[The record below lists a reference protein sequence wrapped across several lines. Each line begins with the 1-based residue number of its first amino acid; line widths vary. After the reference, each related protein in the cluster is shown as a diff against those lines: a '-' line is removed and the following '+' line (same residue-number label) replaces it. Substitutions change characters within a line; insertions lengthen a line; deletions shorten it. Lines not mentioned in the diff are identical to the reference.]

1 MSGGGKTQTS
11 TSSVQIPPEVL
22 ARYNAVN
29 ARAENVAS
37 TPFQAYSYDP
47 SAFVAPMTETQN
59 AAIGQIGQA
68 SGMAQPYFQA
78 GAAATLGG
86 MGPANLGEL
95 DTNKYMSP
103 YLQNVVQS
111 TADILGQQNRQD
123 MSGALGTAIQ
133 SGAGF
138 GDRSGIAAA
147 NLNRQQM
154 MGMGSTIGNLLNQG
168 YMQAQ
173 GVAQQQQSA
182 DLASRQAN
190 LARLL
195 QGGQSIG
202 QLGAGAQGAALAGSQ
217 ALLGA
222 GTQEQQTEQAGK
234 SALYNQYQQERAYPF
249 QTTQFLGNIGMGTG
263 ALSGSTTQ
271 TTSPAG
277 FFSGLKR
284 GGKVIED
291 VGYRR
296 GGLVPESMGGHV
308 SAGHMGEGY
317 ADGGS
322 PQTDYAT
329 MVMQQLFGGMDPN
342 AGAYGRGSAGI
353 GSGGFVPQA
362 NLPVGQLMIADP
374 VQGPSQ
380 TDASDIVDMAS
391 SLADTGE
398 KAGDMWEKYGFSR
411 GGTPRS
417 GLAAGGMPYDPQNTG
432 YVPVQ
437 EPGSQKTP
445 ELLQPKDPQQ
455 PQSGLSKVAD
465 LAKIVGMFMA
475 NGGVAGRHGYA
486 GGGRP
491 EPLTLEQELEA
502 YARRRPASALFDPGP
517 QNLPPG
523 GVAAPARVQG
533 LSFNPNASVQGGQ
546 TENSAY
552 VAPTRVQ
559 GLSFNPNASVQGDQ
573 TENSAYV
580 APTRVQGLPF
590 NQNASVQG
598 DQTGNARIQG
608 LPFNQNASVQ
618 GAQTENAVYV
628 SPAEAEFLRQ
638 LRAAPPNLAV
648 ATPAGLSAADA
659 DRIRRE
665 YYTSVYNAEKEAGR
679 PVQLVSDDIV
689 TNRRLD
695 QPTSVQGVQK
705 KPFSPRVREL
715 PFNPNASV
723 QGAQAENAAY
733 VEPDAATRMF
743 GAATGED
750 SAVDTAMRIAA
761 NTPGAVSDAY
771 MRAVDKL
778 FLGPTEYS
786 QKYPTPTPQPDYIV
800 GGPPAWSRTVGARAE
815 DRRDLVFNPYASVQG
830 AQIGEPRREVME
842 PVESGLTLP
851 PYVAPYP
858 GSELRNVSLDRRF
871 TGVQPGLSSANYSD
885 AAAFLRPIPMPR
897 LDRSGLGAASATA
910 PVTDAIV
917 AADPAQTDLTRDVAN
932 AAEPIAGAEPGLAAG
947 TGAGTPTVA
956 TGDREAYYAAIKAA
970 ESGNNPNAQSNTS
983 SASGYYGFTDGTWS
997 ALAQKYPEAGLTA
1010 DGKND
1015 PAQQERAIRLLTAE
1029 NERQL
1034 KNAGIPA
1041 TNGNLYAAHFLGAGA
1056 APRVLGAP
1064 DGAAIEGLVPASYIA
1079 ANPFLKGMTVGEFKQ
1094 WTNEKSSG
1102 AGGGGGGTLGDA
1114 AITPRDVTDTRPDG
1128 GRNDQPAPGL
1138 GGKNFFEK
1146 MIDKAGGPEN
1156 IILPF
1161 LSGLGKMAGSQS
1173 RFLGTALL
1181 EGVGGGAEAYM
1192 NRQKQLAD
1200 IGQTQALTR
1209 GQDIQNVA
1217 GSVKDIGGVNYVV
1230 TANGGLQQFND
1241 WLSNPSAPIAGGEAL
1256 NNTLRL
1262 AGQQLAAQNG
1272 TANTG
1277 DVSSVLQTVQT
1288 APRGVEGGSGLPV
1301 SPSQPPEPTNVI
1313 WDPRASGATDR
1324 ADKMMSFPNARDLI
1338 TNSAA
1343 LLNDV
1348 TAGGSTAGDNR
1359 LNIAEQAMAVSALMG
1374 APPLESFGSQG
1385 TGRAAVTKAL
1395 NLFSQSLGLGAFS
1408 DMPTQTDI
1416 LDKLRFAQA
1425 NNLVNASNQDSY
1437 NALSAAASMMPNI
1450 EQDPIAAATV
1460 MATLMVDNQRAVDR
1474 SSFYNAFADQT
1485 TSKILLPAGAEFNR
1499 LYDSVYKQEVAYLRD
1514 LLANPATSRYIKE
1527 AMTVG
1532 NPEETQFLLQ
1542 QALGRTEIPPK
1553 LYRYFV
1559 SGGNV

>member
-1 MSGGGKTQTS
+1 MAGGGKTQTS

-47 SAFVAPMTETQN
+47 NAFVAPMTETQN

-68 SGMAQPYFQA
+68 SGMAQPYFQT

-86 MGPANLGEL
+86 MGAANLGEL

-168 YMQAQ
+168 YTQAQ

-195 QGGQSIG
+195 QGGQNIG

-249 QTTQFLGNIGMGTG
+249 QVSQFLGNLAMGTG

-277 FFSGLKR
+277 FFSGFKD
-284 GGKVIED
+284 GGKVIEG

-308 SAGHMGEGY
+308 NAGHMGEGY

-342 AGAYGRGSAGI
+342 AGAYGRGAAGI

-362 NLPVGQLMIADP
+362 NLPVGQLMIANP
-374 VQGPSQ
+374 VEAPAQ
-380 TDASDIVDMAS
+380 TNASDLVDMAS
-391 SLADTGE
+391 SLTDTGE
-398 KAGDMWEKYGFSR
+398 KAGDLWDEYGPKSS
-411 GGTPRS
+411 GGRT
-417 GLAAGGMPYDPQNTG
+417 GLAAGGIPYDPSGSG

-437 EPGSQKTP
+437 EPGTQKTP

-455 PQSGLSKVAD
+455 PESGLSKVAD

-475 NGGVAGRHGYA
+475 NGGVAGRRGYA

-491 EPLTLEQELEA
+491 QDALSRMEL
-502 YARRRPASALFDPGP
+502 ARRKAASGLSYDPGQ
-517 QNLPPG
+517 QNLPPE
-523 GVAAPARVQG
+523 GVTVPTPARE
-533 LSFNPNASVQGGQ
+533 
-546 TENSAY
+546 T
-552 VAPTRVQ
+552 
-559 GLSFNPNASVQGDQ
+559 
-573 TENSAYV
+573 
-580 APTRVQGLPF
+580 
-590 NQNASVQG
+590 
-598 DQTGNARIQG
+598 
-608 LPFNQNASVQ
+608 
-618 GAQTENAVYV
+618 
-628 SPAEAEFLRQ
+628 AEAYYLNR
-638 LRAAPPNLAV
+638 LRAAPAGAAVTTTPGLSGADAERIRREYYTNLYAKQPIEQIQPTAGDMFRRSLEIAPEDLAV
-648 ATPAGLSAADA
+648 ATPAGLSGADA
-659 DRIRRE
+659 ERIRRE
-665 YYTSVYNAEKEAGR
+665 HYTRLYGNQPVERVNAFGTPLPAGAPADAEAM
-679 PVQLVSDDIV
+679 
-689 TNRRLD
+689 
-695 QPTSVQGVQK
+695 
-705 KPFSPRVREL
+705 
-715 PFNPNASV
+715 
-723 QGAQAENAAY
+723 
-733 VEPDAATRMF
+733 AATDGGLKPAASSVRVV
-743 GAATGED
+743 GGQPAATEFPV
-750 SAVDTAMRIAA
+750 A
-761 NTPGAVSDAY
+761 
-771 MRAVDKL
+771 
-778 FLGPTEYS
+778 
-786 QKYPTPTPQPDYIV
+786 
-800 GGPPAWSRTVGARAE
+800 PAWILPPEAAAITPAAAETPSGLAGTPSPVPGTAGATTGDLTSGVTPLTFSTGEAKAE
-815 DRRDLVFNPYASVQG
+815 
-830 AQIGEPRREVME
+830 E
-842 PVESGLTLP
+842 PVVE
-851 PYVAPYP
+851 
-858 GSELRNVSLDRRF
+858 
-871 TGVQPGLSSANYSD
+871 
-885 AAAFLRPIPMPR
+885 
-897 LDRSGLGAASATA
+897 
-910 PVTDAIV
+910 
-917 AADPAQTDLTRDVAN
+917 AQ
-932 AAEPIAGAEPGLAAG
+932 PGLAAG
-947 TGAGTPTVA
+947 TGSVA
-956 TGDREAYYAAIKAA
+956 PALADAKTSEEKPFSGSIEDLWSNIKVQ
-970 ESGNNPNAQSNTS
+970 ESGNSHFRS
-983 SASGYYGFTDGTWS
+983 DGTVKLGDNGKS
-997 ALAQKYPEAGLTA
+997 IGISQIQDAAAREAADYLGIPYDPQRLMSDPAYNEQLGKGYLSKQMAKYGDAELAAAAYNAGPGRVDGALARAAATGRPW
-1010 DGKND
+1010 
-1015 PAQQERAIRLLTAE
+1015 QEF
-1029 NERQL
+1029 
-1034 KNAGIPA
+1034 IPSSTVGYIA
-1041 TNGNLYAAHFLGAGA
+1041 NVTGGTMA
-1056 APRVLGAP
+1056 AP
-1064 DGAAIEGLVPASYIA
+1064 
-1079 ANPFLKGMTVGEFKQ
+1079 
-1094 WTNEKSSG
+1094 SG
-1102 AGGGGGGTLGDA
+1102 GGGGGGGGGTLGDA
-1114 AITPRDVTDTRPDG
+1114 SIISPDVIGSAG
-1128 GRNDQPAPGL
+1128 GGGGNAQPAPGL
-1138 GGKNFFEK
+1138 GGGNFLDQA
-1146 MIDKAGGPEN
+1146 IAKAGGAEN

-1173 RFLGTALL
+1173 RFLGTAIL

-1200 IGQTQALTR
+1200 IAQTQALTR
-1209 GQDIQNVA
+1209 GSDIQNVA
-1217 GSVKDIGGVNYVV
+1217 NSVKDIGGVNYVV

-1256 NNTLRL
+1256 NSVLRL

-1277 DVSSVLQTVQT
+1277 NVSSVLQTVQT
-1288 APRGVEGGSGLPV
+1288 APRGVEGGAGMPV
-1301 SPSQPPEPTNVI
+1301 SPSQPPVPTNVP
-1313 WDPRASGATDR
+1313 WDLRASEATDR
-1324 ADKMMSFPNARDLI
+1324 ADKLMSSPGAADLI
-1338 TNSAA
+1338 KNSAA

-1348 TAGGSTAGDNR
+1348 TAGGAIAGDNR

-1499 LYDSVYKQEVAYLRD
+1499 MYDNVYKQEVAYLRD
-1514 LLANPATSRYIKE
+1514 LMSNPQAAPYIQG
-1527 AMTVG
+1527 AMKAST
-1532 NPEETQFLLQ
+1532 PEEAQRILSNAFGGKQ
-1542 QALGRTEIPPK
+1542 IPPK
-1553 LYRYFV
+1553 LHRYFV
-1559 SGGNV
+1559 AGGAI

>member
-47 SAFVAPMTETQN
+47 NAFVAPMTETQN

-68 SGMAQPYFQA
+68 SGMAQPYFQT

-86 MGPANLGEL
+86 MGSANLGEL

-168 YMQAQ
+168 YTQAQ

-182 DLASRQAN
+182 DLAARQAN

-195 QGGQSIG
+195 QGGQNIG

-249 QTTQFLGNIGMGTG
+249 QVSQFLGNLAMGTG

-277 FFSGLKR
+277 FFSGFKD
-284 GGKVIED
+284 GGKVIEG

-308 SAGHMGEGY
+308 NAGHMGEGY

-362 NLPVGQLMIADP
+362 NLPVGQLMIANP
-374 VQGPSQ
+374 VEAPAQ
-380 TDASDIVDMAS
+380 TNASDLVDMAS
-391 SLADTGE
+391 SLTDTGE
-398 KAGDMWEKYGFSR
+398 KAGDLWDEYGPKSS
-411 GGTPRS
+411 GGRT
-417 GLAAGGMPYDPQNTG
+417 GLAAGGIPYDPSGSG

-437 EPGSQKTP
+437 EPGTQKTP

-455 PQSGLSKVAD
+455 PESGLSKVAD
-465 LAKIVGMFMA
+465 IAKIVGMFMA
-475 NGGVAGRHGYA
+475 NGGVAGRRGYA

-491 EPLTLEQELEA
+491 EDETGLTLEQELLE
-502 YARRRPASALFDPGP
+502 YARRRPASALYDPGQ
-517 QNLPPG
+517 QNLPPQ
-523 GVAAPARVQG
+523 GVAVPARVQWLSFNPYASVQGSQAENAAYVAAARAQG
-533 LSFNPNASVQGGQ
+533 LSFNPYWLSYDPGRQNLPPEGV
-546 TENSAY
+546 TI
-552 VAPTRVQ
+552 PTPGRE
-559 GLSFNPNASVQGDQ
+559 A
-573 TENSAYV
+573 
-580 APTRVQGLPF
+580 
-590 NQNASVQG
+590 
-598 DQTGNARIQG
+598 
-608 LPFNQNASVQ
+608 
-618 GAQTENAVYV
+618 
-628 SPAEAEFLRQ
+628 AEAAEANFLKQ
-638 LRAAPPNLAV
+638 LRAAPAGAAVTTTPGLSGADAERIRREYYTNLYADQPVEQITPTAGDMFRHSLEIAPENLAV

-659 DRIRRE
+659 ERIRGE
-665 YYTSVYNAEKEAGR
+665 YYTDLYKKQPVERFNAFGTPLPAGVSADAEA
-679 PVQLVSDDIV
+679 I
-689 TNRRLD
+689 
-695 QPTSVQGVQK
+695 
-705 KPFSPRVREL
+705 
-715 PFNPNASV
+715 
-723 QGAQAENAAY
+723 
-733 VEPDAATRMF
+733 AATDGGLKPAALPVRVGGARPAATEF
-743 GAATGED
+743 PVAPAWTLPSEAAAITPAAAETPSGLGAASTVVPAAGAATGD
-750 SAVDTAMRIAA
+750 LT
-761 NTPGAVSDAY
+761 SDALEANFLKQY
-771 MRAVDKL
+771 AVATGKV
-778 FLGPTEYS
+778 PAAA
-786 QKYPTPTPQPDYIV
+786 TPEGLAGAASPAVPAADATVAADAASGDLTSGVTPLTTPID
-800 GGPPAWSRTVGARAE
+800 GATTAATTP
-815 DRRDLVFNPYASVQG
+815 VV
-830 AQIGEPRREVME
+830 EP
-842 PVESGLTLP
+842 
-851 PYVAPYP
+851 
-858 GSELRNVSLDRRF
+858 
-871 TGVQPGLSSANYSD
+871 QPGLAAGTGTGTPATDTASTVPAADAKSIYKATALNDEGTRIDASGDDPQGHSLAGFHENQFGKPLDQVTARDISAAQDKWWNEQGGDQIAEKYGANFAAAYVNLSMLAPATARRALKDAGGDPDLFFDKFKSSLMRLDKWEKYGKGWSNRIDRADALASGVEPQPGLASANYS
-885 AAAFLRPIPMPR
+885 AATNIPPIPMPR
-897 LDRSGLGAASATA
+897 LDRSGLGAAS
-910 PVTDAIV
+910 
-917 AADPAQTDLTRDVAN
+917 
-932 AAEPIAGAEPGLAAG
+932 
-947 TGAGTPTVA
+947 TV
-956 TGDREAYYAAIKAA
+956 
-970 ESGNNPNAQSNTS
+970 
-983 SASGYYGFTDGTWS
+983 
-997 ALAQKYPEAGLTA
+997 
-1010 DGKND
+1010 
-1015 PAQQERAIRLLTAE
+1015 
-1029 NERQL
+1029 
-1034 KNAGIPA
+1034 
-1041 TNGNLYAAHFLGAGA
+1041 
-1056 APRVLGAP
+1056 
-1064 DGAAIEGLVPASYIA
+1064 VPAA
-1079 ANPFLKGMTVGEFKQ
+1079 
-1094 WTNEKSSG
+1094 
-1102 AGGGGGGTLGDA
+1102 
-1114 AITPRDVTDTRPDG
+1114 
-1128 GRNDQPAPGL
+1128 GL
-1138 GGKNFFEK
+1138 GGGNFLDQA
-1146 MIDKAGGPEN
+1146 IAKAGGAEN

-1161 LSGLGKMAGSQS
+1161 LSGIGKMAGSQS
-1173 RFLGTALL
+1173 RFLGTAIL

-1200 IGQTQALTR
+1200 IAQTQALTR
-1209 GQDIQNVA
+1209 GSDIQNV
-1217 GSVKDIGGVNYVV
+1217 GSSVKEIGGVNYVV

-1256 NNTLRL
+1256 NNVLRL

-1277 DVSSVLQTVQT
+1277 NVSSVL
-1288 APRGVEGGSGLPV
+1288 PRGVEGGAGMPV
-1301 SPSQPPEPTNVI
+1301 SPSQPPVPTNVP
-1313 WDPRASGATDR
+1313 WDPRASEATDR
-1324 ADKMMSFPNARDLI
+1324 ADKLMSSPVAADLI
-1338 TNSAA
+1338 KNSAA
-1343 LLNDV
+1343 LLNEV
-1348 TAGGSTAGDNR
+1348 TAGGAIAGDNR

-1460 MATLMVDNQRAVDR
+1460 MATLMVDNQRAIDR

-1485 TSKILLPAGAEFNR
+1485 TSTILLPAAAEFNR
-1499 LYDSVYKQEVAYLRD
+1499 LYDNVYKQEVAYLRD
-1514 LLANPATSRYIKE
+1514 LMSNPQAAPYIQGAME
-1527 AMTVG
+1527 AST
-1532 NPEETQFLLQ
+1532 PEEAQRILFNAFGGKQ
-1542 QALGRTEIPPK
+1542 IPPK
-1553 LYRYFV
+1553 LHRYFV
-1559 SGGNV
+1559 AGGAI

>member
-1 MSGGGKTQTS
+1 
-11 TSSVQIPPEVL
+11 
-22 ARYNAVN
+22 
-29 ARAENVAS
+29 
-37 TPFQAYSYDP
+37 
-47 SAFVAPMTETQN
+47 MTETQN

-195 QGGQSIG
+195 QGGQNIG

-222 GTQEQQTEQAGK
+222 GTLEQQTEQAGK

-277 FFSGLKR
+277 FFSGFKT

-291 VGYRR
+291 VSYRR

-308 SAGHMGEGY
+308 NARNMGEGY

-380 TDASDIVDMAS
+380 TNASDIVDMAS

-398 KAGDMWEKYGFSR
+398 KAGDMWEKYGLKAPSVDPNAFEDLDSNRTNLFSR
-411 GGTPRS
+411 GGTTRS

-455 PQSGLSKVAD
+455 PESGLSKVAD

-491 EPLTLEQELEA
+491 EALTLEQELLE

-559 GLSFNPNASVQGDQ
+559 GLSFNPNASVQGGQ
-573 TENSAYV
+573 TENSA
-580 APTRVQGLPF
+580 
-590 NQNASVQG
+590 
-598 DQTGNARIQG
+598 
-608 LPFNQNASVQ
+608 
-618 GAQTENAVYV
+618 YV

-659 DRIRRE
+659 ERIRRE
-665 YYTSVYNAEKEAGR
+665 YYTNVYANQPVEQIAEDPNREY
-679 PVQLVSDDIV
+679 V
-689 TNRRLD
+689 TNRRFG
-695 QPTSVQGVQK
+695 QPTSVQGPQTEAAPTPIRLTKAEAMRNPFEYPDTATELFGPEDPDASPLTKTGRAVEGFSSALLPWLGNAYVNYIGQPLVQAADYLTMRG
-705 KPFSPRVREL
+705 PDYR
-715 PFNPNASV
+715 
-723 QGAQAENAAY
+723 AAY
-733 VEPDAATRMF
+733 DENPPTATITPGLKPAGEIPLGDVMSAATPAALA
-743 GAATGED
+743 GAA
-750 SAVDTAMRIAA
+750 
-761 NTPGAVSDAY
+761 
-771 MRAVDKL
+771 
-778 FLGPTEYS
+778 
-786 QKYPTPTPQPDYIV
+786 
-800 GGPPAWSRTVGARAE
+800 
-815 DRRDLVFNPYASVQG
+815 
-830 AQIGEPRREVME
+830 
-842 PVESGLTLP
+842 LP
-851 PYVAPYP
+851 
-858 GSELRNVSLDRRF
+858 
-871 TGVQPGLSSANYSD
+871 
-885 AAAFLRPIPMPR
+885 
-897 LDRSGLGAASATA
+897 A
-910 PVTDAIV
+910 PVADTPV
-917 AADPAQTDLTRDVAN
+917 AADPASVDLTRDV
-932 AAEPIAGAEPGLAAG
+932 EPLTFSTGEAKATEPVVEPQPGLVAG
-947 TGAGTPTVA
+947 TGSGAPAVGPDV
-956 TGDREAYYAAIKAA
+956 DAASVIRVF
-970 ESGNNPNAQSNTS
+970 EGFSPETYWDVNHHRG
-983 SASGYYGFTDGTWS
+983 GYGSDTITRADGTVEEVKRGMTFSREDAERDLNRRVAEAETGISKKIGADVWS
-997 ALAQKYPEAGLTA
+997 ALPGNTQTALTSIAYNYGSLPNSVAEAARSG
-1010 DGKND
+1010 D
-1015 PAQQERAIRLLTAE
+1015 QEKIA
-1029 NERQL
+1029 
-1034 KNAGIPA
+1034 
-1041 TNGNLYAAHFLGAGA
+1041 
-1056 APRVLGAP
+1056 V
-1064 DGAAIEGLVPASYIA
+1064 AIEALGGHNDGVNRARRYKEAALVRGGTMA
-1079 ANPFLKGMTVGEFKQ
+1079 AFTGD
-1094 WTNEKSSG
+1094 
-1102 AGGGGGGTLGDA
+1102 GGGGGGGSGGRGTLGDA
-1114 AITPRDVTDTRPDG
+1114 AITPRSYTDTRPDG

-1138 GGKNFFEK
+1138 GGKNFFEQ

-1173 RFLGTALL
+1173 RFLGTAIL

-1217 GSVKDIGGVNYVV
+1217 SSVKDIGGVNYVV

-1262 AGQQLAAQNG
+1262 AGQQLVAQNG

-1288 APRGVEGGSGLPV
+1288 TPRGVEGGAGMPV
-1301 SPSQPPEPTNVI
+1301 SPSQPPVPTNVP
-1313 WDPRASGATDR
+1313 WDPRASEATDR
-1324 ADKMMSFPNARDLI
+1324 ADKLMSSPGAADLI
-1338 TNSAA
+1338 KNSVA
-1343 LLNDV
+1343 LLDDV
-1348 TAGGSTAGDNR
+1348 TAGGATAGDNR

-1374 APPLESFGSQG
+1374 APPLESFGAQG

-1395 NLFSQSLGLGAFS
+1395 NLFSQSLGLGTFS

-1485 TSKILLPAGAEFNR
+1485 TSKILRPAGAEFSR
-1499 LYDSVYKQEVAYLRD
+1499 LYDNVYKQEVSYLRD
-1514 LLANPATSRYIKE
+1514 LMSNPQAAPYIQG
-1527 AMTVG
+1527 AMKAST
-1532 NPEETQFLLQ
+1532 PEEAQRILSNAFGGKQ
-1542 QALGRTEIPPK
+1542 IPPK
-1553 LYRYFV
+1553 LHRYFV
-1559 SGGNV
+1559 AGGAI